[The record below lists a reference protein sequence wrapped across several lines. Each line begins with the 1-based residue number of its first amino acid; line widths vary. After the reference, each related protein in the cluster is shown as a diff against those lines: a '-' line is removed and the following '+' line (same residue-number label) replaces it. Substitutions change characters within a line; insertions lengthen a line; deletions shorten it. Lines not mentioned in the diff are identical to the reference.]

1 MNASRCLPLAAGV
14 FAVAVTLFAAS
25 SPRTPRSAPRAGAPR
40 LPPLGGT
47 DIVLLPKG
55 AGRKIADNACLKCH
69 SGDMLRQQRLTE
81 AQWTKTVDKMIG
93 WGAEVKPDE
102 RTALIAYLSKNF
114 SPDNDNFE
122 PAVTR
127 PAGK

>member
-1 MNASRCLPLAAGV
+1 MSRAARLLPIFALSALAAAVMAGSASR
-14 FAVAVTLFAAS
+14 
-25 SPRTPRSAPRAGAPR
+25 PRSP

-55 AGRKIADNACLKCH
+55 EGRRIADNACLKCH

-102 RTALIAYLSKNF
+102 RIVLIAYLSRNF
-114 SPDNDNFE
+114 NPDNDRFE
-122 PAVTR
+122 PAATR
-127 PAGK
+127 PAGR